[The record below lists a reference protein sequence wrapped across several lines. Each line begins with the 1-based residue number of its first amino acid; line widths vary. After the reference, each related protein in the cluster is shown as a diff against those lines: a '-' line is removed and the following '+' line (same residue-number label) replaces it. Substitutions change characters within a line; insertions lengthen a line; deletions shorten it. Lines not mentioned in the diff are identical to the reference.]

1 MLGVARLAAVLLL
14 GAAGL
19 GTAAPATAQTVQSQ
33 VLAPGVAM
41 LTGRGGNIGVAYGPD
56 GVLLIDDQFADLTDE
71 IRAAVAALDP
81 GRVTFVVN
89 THWHP
94 DHTGGNE
101 LWGRAG
107 AVIVAHDAAGLR
119 LRAGQFMPAFD
130 RRVPAAPA
138 KARPVV
144 TFGDQLSFHWN
155 GEEIG
160 VFHVEPAHTDGDAVV
175 HFRGS
180 NVLHTGD
187 VFFNGRYP
195 FIDLASGGSVDGVLA
210 AVDRLLPLLDDDTRI
225 IPGHGPLA
233 GRDDLV
239 AYRAMLASVRE
250 RVSASIA
257 RGRSVDQVLAERPT
271 ADFDAQWGGA
281 ASAER
286 FVRIVYASLGG
297 G

>member
-1 MLGVARLAAVLLL
+1 MARLAVAVALCTTWL
-14 GAAGL
+14 
-19 GTAAPATAQTVQSQ
+19 AAPAPLAAQTVQTQ

-41 LTGRGGNIGVAYGPD
+41 LTGRGGNIGVAHGLD

-81 GRVTFVVN
+81 GRVTFVLN

-101 LWGRAG
+101 HWGRAG
-107 AVIVAHDAAGLR
+107 AVIVAHDAVGVR
-119 LRAGQFMPAFD
+119 LRAGQYMPAFD
-130 RRVPAAPA
+130 RTVPPAPA
-138 KARPVV
+138 KAQPVV
-144 TFGDQLSFHWN
+144 TFDEQLSFHWN
-155 GEEIG
+155 GDEIR

-175 HFRGS
+175 HFRGA
-180 NVLHTGD
+180 NVVHTGD
-187 VFFNGRYP
+187 LFFNGRYP
-195 FIDLASGGSVDGVLA
+195 FIDLSSGGSVDGVLA
-210 AVDRLLPLLDDDTRI
+210 GVDRVLALVDGDTRI

-233 GRDDLV
+233 DREDLV
-239 AYRAMLASVRE
+239 AYRSMLATVRE
-250 RVSASIA
+250 RVAASIA
-257 RGRSVDQVLAERPT
+257 EGRNVEQVLAERPT

-286 FVRIVYASLGG
+286 LVRIVYASLGG